1 MRLSISL
8 FLVFSVPLIANA
20 TDLNQ
25 CQFSFHAIDSNG
37 NINSQPYLT
46 SNEILST
53 EKRFSRQLQK
63 EVIYLKFT
71 EKGTKVNNDYTSSNI
86 GKYFAV
92 FCNDT
97 LLVKP
102 RILEVIQDEAVFTL
116 K

>member
-25 CQFSFHAIDSNG
+25 CQFAFHAIDSNG

-71 EKGTKVNNDYTSSNI
+71 EKGTKVNI

-92 FCNDT
+92 FCNNT